1 MPQILLPL
9 SALRSTNGPS
19 GRNPRLPF
27 ERHSAQARPPI
38 SLSKVTLEEQG
49 AKVLFHFSYNPSF
62 PALTLQDLAIPVPAP
77 VPNTKESSLLHF
89 FSHSCVRQRGP
100 SLLVLSDDVSSRPWR
115 RSRCLPR
122 GGMWSVSWA
131 MMSGRREA

>member
-1 MPQILLPL
+1 VPQILLPL

-38 SLSKVTLEEQG
+38 SLSKVALEEQR

-62 PALTLQDLAIPVPAP
+62 PSLTLQDLAIPVPVP
-77 VPNTKESSLLHF
+77 VPITKESSVPHF
-89 FSHSCVRQRGP
+89 EPPIRRAPVLTQR
-100 SLLVLSDDVSSRPWR
+100 VLRMKIA
-115 RSRCLPR
+115 CKI
-122 GGMWSVSWA
+122 
-131 MMSGRREA
+131 